1 MSHKNKCKD
10 CKFITKKKGSMPKNR
25 VCEVTP
31 LPIWKDIELRW
42 ILEVNPESIACDS
55 FVKRGPLK
63 QTNKTQEKI
72 NNAQ

>member
-1 MSHKNKCKD
+1 MAKQNKCKD
-10 CKFITKKKGSMPKNR
+10 CKFITKKRGSMPKNR

-31 LPIWKDIELRW
+31 DLLW
-42 ILEVNPESIACDS
+42 ILEVNPESMACDS